1 MPAYTGVLW
10 RLKQYDFMFN
20 FLILHTKITA
30 FGFKLPYVFSL
41 GKGVVEEKKIARL
54 FFSSLN
60 SVELGKRTRNLSSL
74 YAIPLATFS
83 SSNVIT
89 WAESFLRYVQ
99 DMNGQRSFS
108 TWFGYCSVERLGSHL
123 RWTHTKLMTLYPIR
137 ETDLENSRNIW
148 LKFLLSGQS

>member
-30 FGFKLPYVFSL
+30 FGFKVPYVFIFFGEESSG
-41 GKGVVEEKKIARL
+41 GKKNSKTF
-54 FFSSLN
+54 FFSLS

-89 WAESFLRYVQ
+89 
-99 DMNGQRSFS
+99 
-108 TWFGYCSVERLGSHL
+108 
-123 RWTHTKLMTLYPIR
+123 
-137 ETDLENSRNIW
+137 
-148 LKFLLSGQS
+148 

>member
-20 FLILHTKITA
+20 FLILHTKIPA
-30 FGFKLPYVFSL
+30 FGFKLPYVFIFFGEESSG
-41 GKGVVEEKKIARL
+41 GKKKIARL
-54 FFSSLN
+54 FFSLN

-89 WAESFLRYVQ
+89 
-99 DMNGQRSFS
+99 
-108 TWFGYCSVERLGSHL
+108 
-123 RWTHTKLMTLYPIR
+123 
-137 ETDLENSRNIW
+137 
-148 LKFLLSGQS
+148 

>member
-30 FGFKLPYVFSL
+30 FGFKVPYVFIFFGEESSG
-41 GKGVVEEKKIARL
+41 GKKNSKTF
-54 FFSSLN
+54 FFSLS

-89 WAESFLRYVQ
+89 WAESFLRYV
-99 DMNGQRSFS
+99 
-108 TWFGYCSVERLGSHL
+108 
-123 RWTHTKLMTLYPIR
+123 
-137 ETDLENSRNIW
+137 
-148 LKFLLSGQS
+148 